1 VRCYSLP
8 TDAKIFSLLHQ
19 HQQLFRGE
27 LNEVPTHIPPPYF
40 PQDTLSPGDDKTYK
54 KMKLAFFGCLFLCL
68 LALVGIVWGVIY
80 LFRNA

>member
-1 VRCYSLP
+1 M
-8 TDAKIFSLLHQ
+8 
-19 HQQLFRGE
+19 
-27 LNEVPTHIPPPYF
+27 PTHIPPPYF